1 MYNEVGKVAPEVKE
15 LKGLAV
21 VEDCGVPPKPRLP
34 SPPKNPPPP
43 TEDTGARD

>member
-21 VEDCGVPPKPRLP
+21 VEDRGVPPKSRLP